1 MAYRL
6 GVDVGGT
13 FTDVLLLEEEKGT
26 LTLEKVLSTPEDQS
40 IGVLEGVR
48 QACHSLGLEPKDLDA
63 ILHGSTVV
71 TNLILEGK
79 GATGG
84 LLTTEGHE
92 QILHLARAWTPG
104 PLYGWMG
111 MIKPAPVVELWRTRT
126 VSARMSASG
135 EIVREFDEAEVRARL
150 DELVAAGA
158 QSLTIAFLNSY
169 VNPDHERRA
178 RDIALEAHPQLP
190 VSISSDLVSEYRE
203 YERTLTAVLNA
214 YAKPQV
220 TRYVDGLESLLGD
233 AGFTGRLDIV
243 RSDGGTMSTTSTKER
258 PIDIALSGPSGG
270 AVGAAYL
277 AREIDLP
284 DILTIDMGGTSTD
297 VALCEAGTPP
307 IKREAQLGYYQ
318 FQSRSVDIHSV
329 GAGGGSIAYLTDV
342 GALRVGPRSAGAAP
356 GPACYGRGGTE
367 PTVTDAN
374 VVLHRIP
381 PGFKLAGSLD
391 IDEAAAKRAVQT
403 IADALGVELVA
414 AAEAI
419 LSIAN
424 ENMHAAL
431 RVVSVERGYDPRD
444 FALMAFGGAGPL
456 HANALGRLIHADP
469 VVIPYTP
476 GVLSAFGFLASDVQN
491 EFARTYLRILD
502 QADAANMEDELTGL
516 RDEADTWLKR
526 EGIDSDVREYD
537 FFADCRYHMQDIQ
550 IPCEIE
556 LGELSDGGGYAERL
570 RAQFEGEHSRR
581 YGFELDSPIEVATVR
596 CVGRG
601 ARPLTLASQ
610 ETGDAGATDG
620 IDRHEQVVFNGE
632 WLDTPIYERHLL
644 SAGQVID
651 GPAIVIQQDTT
662 AVVEPGYR
670 ATVDGYSNLILR
682 ATEKE

>member
-13 FTDVLLLEEEKGT
+13 FTDVLVLEEEKGT

-48 QACHSLGLEPKDLDA
+48 QACRRLGVDPGDLDA

-111 MIKPAPVVELWRTRT
+111 MIKPSPIVELWRTRT
-126 VSARMSASG
+126 VSARMSAAG
-135 EIVREFDEAEVRARL
+135 EPVRDLDEDEVRAAL
-150 DELVAAGA
+150 EALVG
-158 QSLTIAFLNSY
+158 QGIESLTIAFLNSY
-169 VNPDHERRA
+169 VNPEHERRA
-178 RDIALEAHPQLP
+178 RDIANNAHPDLP

-220 TRYVDGLESLLGD
+220 TKYVDHLESSLNE
-233 AGFTGRLDIV
+233 AGFSGRLDIV
-243 RSDGGTMSTTSTKER
+243 RSDGGTMSVASTKER
-258 PIDIALSGPSGG
+258 PIDIAFSGPSGG
-270 AVGAAYL
+270 AVGATYL
-277 AREIDLP
+277 AREIELP
-284 DILTIDMGGTSTD
+284 DVLTIDMGGTSTD
-297 VALCEAGTPP
+297 VALCQGGVPP
-307 IKREAQLGYYQ
+307 IKRDAQLGYYQ

-329 GAGGGSIAYLTDV
+329 GAGGGSIAYLTNV
-342 GALRVGPRSAGAAP
+342 GSLRVGPRSAGADP

-381 PGFKLAGSLD
+381 PGAKLADTLE
-391 IDEAAAKRAVQT
+391 IDEEAAKRAVQT
-403 IADALGVELVA
+403 IADGLGIELTA

-419 LSIAN
+419 LTIAN

-444 FALMAFGGAGPL
+444 FALIAFGGAGPL

-469 VVIPYTP
+469 IVIPPTP
-476 GVLSAFGFLASDVQN
+476 GVLSAFGFLASDIQN
-491 EFARTYLRILD
+491 EFARTYLRI
-502 QADAANMEDELTGL
+502 AEETPAGHL
-516 RDEADTWLKR
+516 RDQLETLRAEASEWLDR
-526 EGIDSDVREYD
+526 EGISEDIRAFE
-537 FFADCRYHMQDIQ
+537 FFVDCRYHMQDIQ
-550 IPCEIE
+550 IPCV
-556 LGELSDGGGYAERL
+556 LELSEVDESYGVRL
-570 RAQFEGEHSRR
+570 REQFETEHRR
-581 YGFELDSPIEVATVR
+581 HYAFDLDVPIEIATIR
-596 CVGRG
+596 CVGKG
-601 ARPLTLASQ
+601 ERPLMLSRS
-610 ETGDAGATDG
+610 DSNGAHSAEG
-620 IDRHEQVVFNGE
+620 IDRHEKVVFDGE
-632 WLDTPIYERHLL
+632 WLDTPIYERSSLR
-644 SAGQVID
+644 AGQLID
-651 GPAIVIQQDTT
+651 GPAVIIQQDTT

-670 ATVDGYSNLILR
+670 ATVDGYSNLIIR
-682 ATEKE
+682 ETGRE

>member
-13 FTDVLLLEEEKGT
+13 FTDVLVLEEEKGT

-48 QACHSLGLEPKDLDA
+48 QACRRLGVDPSELDA

-71 TNLILEGK
+71 TNLILESK

-111 MIKPAPVVELWRTRT
+111 MIKPSPVVELWRTRT
-126 VSARMSASG
+126 VSARMSAAG
-135 EIVREFDEAEVRARL
+135 EPVRDLDEDEVRAAL
-150 DELVAAGA
+150 EELVGEGIE
-158 QSLTIAFLNSY
+158 SLTIAFLNSY

-178 RDIALEAHPQLP
+178 REIALSAHPDLP

-220 TRYVDGLESLLGD
+220 AKYVDHLESALND
-233 AGFTGRLDIV
+233 AGFAGRLDIV
-243 RSDGGTMSTTSTKER
+243 RSDGGTMSVASTKER

-284 DILTIDMGGTSTD
+284 DLLTIDMGGTSTD
-297 VALCEAGTPP
+297 VALCQGGTPP
-307 IKREAQLGYYQ
+307 IKRDAQLGYYQ

-329 GAGGGSIAYLTDV
+329 GAGGGSIAYLTGV
-342 GALRVGPRSAGAAP
+342 GSLRVGPASAGADP

-381 PGFKLAGSLD
+381 PGAKLADTLE
-391 IDEAAAKRAVQT
+391 IDEEAARRAVQK
-403 IADALGVELVA
+403 IADGLGIELTA

-419 LSIAN
+419 LTIAN

-444 FALMAFGGAGPL
+444 FGLIAFGGAGPL

-469 VVIPYTP
+469 IVIPPTP
-476 GVLSAFGFLASDVQN
+476 GVLSAFGFLASDIQN
-491 EFARTYLRILD
+491 EFARTYLRIVEETPAGHL
-502 QADAANMEDELTGL
+502 QEQLEGL
-516 RDEADTWLKR
+516 RAEASEWLDR
-526 EGIDSDVREYD
+526 EEIAEDIRAYE

-550 IPCEIE
+550 IPCSIE
-556 LGELSDGGGYAERL
+556 LSELGNGYAASL
-570 RAQFEGEHSRR
+570 REKFEAEHRRR
-581 YGFELDSPIEVATVR
+581 YGFDLDVPIEIATIR
-596 CVGRG
+596 CVGKG
-601 ARPLTLASQ
+601 ERPLELSRTESD
-610 ETGDAGATDG
+610 GAGSSEG
-620 IDRHEQVVFNGE
+620 IDRHEQVVFDGE
-632 WLDTPIYERHLL
+632 WLETPIYERPSLR
-644 SAGQVID
+644 AGQVID
-651 GPAIVIQQDTT
+651 GPAVIVQQDTT
-662 AVVEPGYR
+662 AVLEPGYR
-670 ATVDGYSNLILR
+670 ATVDGYSNLIIR
-682 ATEKE
+682 EAGRE

>member
-13 FTDVLLLEEEKGT
+13 FTDVLVLDEEKGT

-48 QACHSLGLEPKDLDA
+48 QACRRLGLEPSDLDA

-71 TNLILEGK
+71 TNLILEAK

-84 LLTTEGHE
+84 LLTTQGHE

-111 MIKPAPVVELWRTRT
+111 MIKPSPIVELWRTRT

-135 EIVREFDEAEVRARL
+135 EAVRELDEAAVRAAL
-150 DELVAAGA
+150 EELAGEGIE
-158 QSLTIAFLNSY
+158 SLTIAFLNSY
-169 VNPDHERRA
+169 VNPEHERRA
-178 RDIALEAHPQLP
+178 RDIALEAFPQLP

-214 YAKPQV
+214 YAKPEV
-220 TRYVDGLESLLGD
+220 TRYVDGLESLLNE

-243 RSDGGTMSTTSTKER
+243 RSDGGTMSVASTKGR

-297 VALCEAGTPP
+297 VALCEAGIPP
-307 IKREAQLGYYQ
+307 IKRDAQLGYYQ

-342 GALRVGPRSAGAAP
+342 GSLRVGPRSAGAAP

-381 PGFKLAGSLD
+381 PGFKLAGTLE
-391 IDEAAAKRAVQT
+391 IDEEAAKRAVQT
-403 IADALGVELVA
+403 IADGLGVDLIA

-444 FALMAFGGAGPL
+444 FALFAFGGAGPL

-469 VVIPYTP
+469 VVIPPTP

-491 EFARTYLRILD
+491 EFAQTYLRILEVTD
-502 QADAANMEDELTGL
+502 GSRLEEQLQSLKG
-516 RDEADTWLKR
+516 EAKAWLER
-526 EGIDSDVREYD
+526 EGISDDIREYD
-537 FFADCRYHMQDIQ
+537 FYADCRYHMQDIQ
-550 IPCEIE
+550 IPCRLGLDE
-556 LGELSDGGGYAERL
+556 LGSDYAVRL
-570 RAQFEGEHSRR
+570 REQFEGEHRRR
-581 YGFELDSPIEVATVR
+581 YGFDLDSPIEIATVR

-601 ARPLTLASQ
+601 TRPLTLSRADTNGASSG
-610 ETGDAGATDG
+610 EG
-620 IDRHEQVVFNGE
+620 IDRREQVVFDGE
-632 WLDTPIYERHLL
+632 WMETPIYERRRLH
-644 SAGQVID
+644 AGQVID
-651 GPAIVIQQDTT
+651 GPAVIVQQDTT
-662 AVVEPGYR
+662 AVVEPRHR
-670 ATVDGYSNLILR
+670 ATVDGYSNLIIR
-682 ATEKE
+682 AAGKE

>member
-13 FTDVLLLEEEKGT
+13 FTDVLVLEEEKGT

-40 IGVLEGVR
+40 VGVLEGVR
-48 QACHSLGLEPKDLDA
+48 QACRRLGVEPGELDA

-71 TNLILEGK
+71 TNLILEAK

-84 LLTTEGHE
+84 LLTTQGHE

-111 MIKPAPVVELWRTRT
+111 MIKPSPIVELWRTRT
-126 VSARMSASG
+126 VSARMGADG
-135 EIVREFDEAEVRARL
+135 EAVSELDEGEVRAAL
-150 DELVAAGA
+150 DELIA
-158 QSLTIAFLNSY
+158 QGVESLTIAFLNSY
-169 VNPDHERRA
+169 VNPDHERQA
-178 RDIALEAHPQLP
+178 REVALSAHPDLP

-220 TRYVDGLESLLGD
+220 ARYVDHLESSLNE
-233 AGFTGRLDIV
+233 AGFSGRLDIV
-243 RSDGGTMSTTSTKER
+243 RSDGGTMSVASTKER

-284 DILTIDMGGTSTD
+284 DLLTIDMGGTSTD
-297 VALCEAGTPP
+297 VALCQGGTPP
-307 IKREAQLGYYQ
+307 IKRDAQLGYYQ

-329 GAGGGSIAYLTDV
+329 GAGGGSIAYLTGV
-342 GALRVGPRSAGAAP
+342 GSLRVGPASAGADP

-381 PGFKLAGSLD
+381 PAAKLANTLE
-391 IDEAAAKRAVQT
+391 IDEEAAKRAVQK
-403 IADALGVELVA
+403 IADGLGIELTA

-419 LSIAN
+419 LTIAN

-444 FALMAFGGAGPL
+444 FGLIAFGGAGPL

-469 VVIPYTP
+469 VVIPATP

-491 EFARTYLRILD
+491 EFARTYLRIVEETPADHLHD
-502 QADAANMEDELTGL
+502 QLEGL
-516 RDEADTWLKR
+516 SAEASEWLER
-526 EGIDSDVREYD
+526 EGIAEDIRAFE

-550 IPCEIE
+550 IPC
-556 LGELSDGGGYAERL
+556 LLELSQVQNGYAARL
-570 RAQFEGEHSRR
+570 REQFEAEHRRR
-581 YGFELDSPIEVATVR
+581 YGFDLDAPIEIATIR
-596 CVGRG
+596 CVGKG
-601 ARPLTLASQ
+601 ERPLKLSRAESDQ
-610 ETGDAGATDG
+610 AAPGGG
-620 IDRHEQVVFNGE
+620 IDRHEQVVFDGE
-632 WLDTPIYERHLL
+632 WLDTPIYERSQLRT
-644 SAGQVID
+644 GQVIE
-651 GPAIVIQQDTT
+651 GPAVIIQQDTT
-662 AVVEPGYR
+662 AVVEPRYS
-670 ATVDGYSNLILR
+670 ATVDGYSNLIIR
-682 ATEKE
+682 ATGGE

>member
-13 FTDVLLLEEEKGT
+13 FTDVLVLDEDKGT
-26 LTLEKVLSTPEDQS
+26 LTLEKVLSTPADQS
-40 IGVLEGVR
+40 VGVLEGVR
-48 QACHSLGLEPKDLDA
+48 QACSRLGVELSDLDA

-71 TNLILEGK
+71 TNLILESK

-84 LLTTEGHE
+84 LLTTQGHE
-92 QILHLARAWTPG
+92 QLLHLARAWTPG

-111 MIKPAPVVELWRTRT
+111 MIKPPPMVELWRTRT
-126 VSARMSASG
+126 VSARTSASG
-135 EIVREFDEAEVRARL
+135 ETVRELDEAEVRTAL
-150 DELVAAGA
+150 EELVAAGA

-169 VNPDHERRA
+169 VNPEHERRA
-178 RDIALEAHPQLP
+178 RDIAQSAFPDLP

-220 TRYVDGLESLLGD
+220 TRYVDGLESLLNE
-233 AGFTGRLDIV
+233 AGFSGRLDIV
-243 RSDGGTMSTTSTKER
+243 RSDGGTMSTASTKER

-284 DILTIDMGGTSTD
+284 DVLTIDMGGTSTD
-297 VALCEAGTPP
+297 VSLCEGGIPP
-307 IKREAQLGYYQ
+307 IKRDAQLGYYQ

-329 GAGGGSIAYLTDV
+329 GAGGGSIAYLTNV
-342 GALRVGPRSAGAAP
+342 GSLRVGPGSAGADP
-356 GPACYGRGGTE
+356 GPACYGRGGTA

-381 PGFKLAGSLD
+381 PGSKLADTLE
-391 IDEAAAKRAVQT
+391 IDEEAAKRAVQT
-403 IADALGVELVA
+403 IADGLGIELTA

-419 LSIAN
+419 LTIAN

-444 FALMAFGGAGPL
+444 FGLIAFGGAGPL

-469 VVIPYTP
+469 VVIPSTP

-491 EFARTYLRILD
+491 EFAQTYLRIL
-502 QADAANMEDELTGL
+502 QEAEAGTLEAQLQSL
-516 RDEADTWLKR
+516 KDEANTWLER
-526 EGIDSDVREYD
+526 EGIDGSVREYD
-537 FFADCRYHMQDIQ
+537 FYADCRYHMQDIQ
-550 IPCEIE
+550 IPCRVGLE
-556 LGELSDGGGYAERL
+556 ELSSGYASRL
-570 RAQFEGEHSRR
+570 REQFEGEHRRR
-581 YGFELDSPIEVATVR
+581 YGFDLDVPIEIATVR

-601 ARPLTLASQ
+601 ARPLTLSRSDSNGASAQ
-610 ETGDAGATDG
+610 DG
-620 IDRHEQVVFNGE
+620 IDRHEQVFFDGQWME
-632 WLDTPIYERHLL
+632 TPIYERRQLHV
-644 SAGQVID
+644 GQVID
-651 GPAIVIQQDTT
+651 GPAVIVQQDTT
-662 AVVEPGYR
+662 AVVEPHYR
-670 ATVDGYSNLILR
+670 ATVDGYSNLIIR
-682 ATEKE
+682 ATGKE